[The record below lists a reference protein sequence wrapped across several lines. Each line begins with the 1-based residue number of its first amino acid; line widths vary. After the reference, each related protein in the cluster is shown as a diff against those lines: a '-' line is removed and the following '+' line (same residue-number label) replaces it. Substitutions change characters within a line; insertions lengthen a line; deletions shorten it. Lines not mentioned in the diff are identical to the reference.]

1 MFNAN
6 RLQGKL
12 ALITGA
18 TSGIGKS
25 CAEKLA
31 QMGVNLILTGR
42 REELLGEIKNE
53 LESRYKVKVLPL
65 KLDARNYDDVAAKI
79 ASLEGEWK
87 NIDILINNAGLALGL
102 EKVYSNSAEDID
114 AVIDTN
120 VKGMLYMI
128 REVVPG
134 MVERDVPALV
144 VNIGSVAGDAAY
156 AGGAV
161 YCASKAAV
169 KSLSDGSRNRI
180 QKAADAGLI
189 MANGKPVKS
198 SYKVKPCDV
207 LTVMMDRP
215 RYENDII
222 PEDIPL
228 DVVYEDDDLL
238 VINKP
243 QKLYDLYASGCET
256 PGTAGSSEDCL
267 VYE

>member
-169 KSLSDGSRNRI
+169 KSLSDGLRI
-180 QKAADAGLI
+180 DL
-189 MANGKPVKS
+189 VDT
-198 SYKVKPCDV
+198 KVKVTNIKPGLVETNFSVVRFKGDKERADNV
-207 LTVMMDRP
+207 YKGIEALTPD
-215 RYENDII
+215 DIADTVAYICNLPDNVQI
-222 PEDIPL
+222 PEIVMTPMFQADGRT
-228 DVVYEDDDLL
+228 VYKQ
-238 VINKP
+238 NN
-243 QKLYDLYASGCET
+243 
-256 PGTAGSSEDCL
+256 
-267 VYE
+267 